1 MLRHLMSYT
10 VLIPASLILG
20 LAPFPF
26 APEPHLVEKSRMFM
40 AGTLTSPVDIFDV
53 VWHAWP
59 LALLGFKAG
68 RDLGERM
75 LGKREEP

>member
-1 MLRHLMSYT
+1 MKYLWSY
-10 VLIPASLILG
+10 SLLVPFALVLG

-40 AGTLTSPVDIFDV
+40 AGTLTRPVDILDV

-59 LALLGFKAG
+59 LVLLGVKAG
-68 RDLGERM
+68 RDLGARFLGER
-75 LGKREEP
+75 GEP

>member
-1 MLRHLMSYT
+1 MNYMFLVPAAL
-10 VLIPASLILG
+10 LIG

-40 AGTLTSPVDIFDV
+40 AGTLTRPLDILDV

-59 LALLGFKAG
+59 LVLLGFKAG
-68 RDLGERM
+68 RDLGAR
-75 LGKREEP
+75 LISTREEP